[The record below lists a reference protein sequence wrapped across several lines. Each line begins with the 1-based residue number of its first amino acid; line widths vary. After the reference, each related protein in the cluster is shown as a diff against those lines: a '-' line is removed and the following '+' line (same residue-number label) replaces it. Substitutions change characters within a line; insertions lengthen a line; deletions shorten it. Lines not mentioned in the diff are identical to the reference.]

1 MLSENL
7 IMLRKANG
15 YSQEDIAEK
24 IEISRQAYAKWENG
38 TTVPDIEK
46 CMRLAELYG
55 VTLDSLAKT
64 NTIDGNQVIMP
75 GPKGKNIWGSV
86 VVNERGQIVIPKPA
100 RDKFG
105 LSGGS
110 RLIVVSDDAEGIA
123 LIPAESFE
131 KKMQLTM
138 QMIKQT
144 EFPED

>member
-15 YSQEDIAEK
+15 YSQEDVAGK

-55 VTLDSLAKT
+55 VTLDSLMKT
-64 NTIDGNQVIMP
+64 NTIDDKQVIMP
-75 GPKGKNIWGSV
+75 GPKGRNIWGTV
-86 VVNERGQIVIPKPA
+86 VINERGQIVIPKPV

-105 LSGGS
+105 LGGGA
-110 RLIVVSDDAEGIA
+110 RLIVLSDDAEGIA
-123 LIPAESFE
+123 LVPAEIFE

-138 QMIKQT
+138 QLAMQT
-144 EFPED
+144 EIPEN